1 MAKQLLVLKAEVAL
15 DYIAGISADPFEL
28 ELELP
33 LILAVDMQ
41 VNSALAIARALHNS
55 VDLAI
60 RHNIIGQLR
69 SVLDAVGLKAELVV
83 AQKQVPKVLDLD
95 QLSNQEDHLWHLS
108 FFVRH
113 TLLSLK
119 RFLLRRLLLLQINDL
134 IEA

>member
-1 MAKQLLVLKAEVAL
+1 MAKQLLVLKAEVVL
-15 DYIAGISADPFEL
+15 YYIAGIPADPFEL
-28 ELELP
+28 KLELP
-33 LILAVDMQ
+33 LVLAEDMQ
-41 VNSALAIARALHNS
+41 VDSALAIARALHDS
-55 VDLAI
+55 VNLAI

-69 SVLDAVGLKAELVV
+69 SVLDAVGLKANLVV

-95 QLSNQEDHLWHLS
+95 QLFYQEDQLWHLS

-119 RFLLRRLLLLQINDL
+119 RFLLRRLLLHQFMNL